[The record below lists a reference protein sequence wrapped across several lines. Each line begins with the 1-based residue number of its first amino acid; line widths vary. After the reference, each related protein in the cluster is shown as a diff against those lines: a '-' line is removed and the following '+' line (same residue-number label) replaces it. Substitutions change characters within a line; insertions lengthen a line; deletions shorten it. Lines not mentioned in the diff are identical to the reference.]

1 MGASRIGG
9 LQDTPAVSINNG
21 RTLKGS
27 AAAKNF
33 CPKESRSCS
42 RLPLASSR
50 VRSSTMPLR
59 EDSKPYEMRTEFEA
73 TALPLMKAVY
83 TMALRLT
90 RRDEEARDLVQETYL
105 RAYRTFG
112 NFRPGTNCRA
122 WLFTILY
129 SIFVNRYRKRQRE
142 PHVISIE
149 ELEEK
154 FHRSVE
160 AHDSGDLSAAERVGS
175 LVWTDREV
183 EAALDALP
191 EDFRA
196 TVLLVDVEELSYE
209 EAAAAL
215 DCPVGTV
222 RSRLSRA
229 RKHLF
234 VRLREHARRG
244 GYSPGKAQTE
254 P

>member
-1 MGASRIGG
+1 
-9 LQDTPAVSINNG
+9 
-21 RTLKGS
+21 
-27 AAAKNF
+27 
-33 CPKESRSCS
+33 
-42 RLPLASSR
+42 
-50 VRSSTMPLR
+50 
-59 EDSKPYEMRTEFEA
+59 MRTEFEA

-122 WLFTILY
+122 WLLTILY

-160 AHDSGDLSAAERVGS
+160 AHDGGEFLTDKRDGS

-191 EDFRA
+191 EAFRA